1 MDIWLHRDSSKDRS
15 TSPTRFRGLF
25 GHFFSVN
32 WRFEINFMI
41 FQPPLCLRSKLTS
54 VSSKINED
62 NIAMYRDSASELY
75 LCMHGKWQQGQLS
88 YSYTSPKAWASSLQ
102 YLKWANNTQLRINFF
117 GIGRLNVARVHSFR
131 WVDIIFFLT
140 NYKLASTITWENIL
154 ILFNYSHSLY
164 ALLYLYLCEQTLNF
178 VVFPCSA
185 LLWVNTRDLMAV
197 APLKLFTQLRFLH
210 LMALIIWQRR
220 GRRWA
225 SFRPFDQQA
234 MLFEFSRSLLLCL
247 FSSFAVLLLSS
258 SSPRLA
264 EQLNY
269 CYYPFSRSVDSRE
282 QASRW
287 ILSFIP
293 SHADSFFI
301 VFCAIPVL
309 QPLCNRKYCQFVLSV
324 YVRSCECCQSSPPWA
339 LLRSTSTWILIM
351 KSTQVEGLGVAYFEC
366 GENRRWSES

>member
-1 MDIWLHRDSSKDRS
+1 MTGRKTFLYKPQSLS
-15 TSPTRFRGLF
+15 LF
-25 GHFFSVN
+25 TPIS
-32 WRFEINFMI
+32 I
-41 FQPPLCLRSKLTS
+41 
-54 VSSKINED
+54 
-62 NIAMYRDSASELY
+62 
-75 LCMHGKWQQGQLS
+75 
-88 YSYTSPKAWASSLQ
+88 

-140 NYKLASTITWENIL
+140 NYKLTSTITWENIL

-164 ALLYLYLCEQTLNF
+164 TLLYLYLCKQTLNF
-178 VVFPCSA
+178 VVFPFFA

-210 LMALIIWQRR
+210 LMALIIWQRW

-234 MLFEFSRSLLLCL
+234 MPFEFSRSLLLCL

-258 SSPRLA
+258 SSPLLP

-269 CYYPFSRSVDSRE
+269 CYYPFRRSVDSGE

-293 SHADSFFI
+293 
-301 VFCAIPVL
+301 P
-309 QPLCNRKYCQFVLSV
+309 
-324 YVRSCECCQSSPPWA
+324 
-339 LLRSTSTWILIM
+339 ILIRFP
-351 KSTQVEGLGVAYFEC
+351 SSSLGSRSSNNYAIVNIARSFCLFTLRVVNVVSRRLLGLFSARHQLEY
-366 GENRRWSES
+366 